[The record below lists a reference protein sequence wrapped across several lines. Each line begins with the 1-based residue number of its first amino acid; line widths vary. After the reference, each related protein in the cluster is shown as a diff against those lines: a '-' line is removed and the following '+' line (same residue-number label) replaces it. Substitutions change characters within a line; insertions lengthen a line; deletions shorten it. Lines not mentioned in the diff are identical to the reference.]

1 MIQKELWWSLQL
13 YLRNSW
19 ISTENVLAA
28 YVCATFHLVAVSSSN
43 GQTARFSIEEWRN
56 SSMQIIKPSMV
67 VRNCIDEYMSHH
79 SPHTLSKG
87 A

>member
-1 MIQKELWWSLQL
+1 VVVPSV
-13 YLRNSW
+13 
-19 ISTENVLAA
+19 VLEKLLDLVLAVAA